1 MKVDESKP
9 PGFFSIFPLLARI
22 IFRAGKKLLSFETI
36 VALEKKQGQGSGER
50 TPEELEFAAH
60 LESTPVYVE
69 EASSP
74 YFRKAESLI
83 EESNKLGQGRFVIN
97 EEVLR
102 AVRQR

>member
-1 MKVDESKP
+1 MDKSKP

-22 IFRAGKKLLSFETI
+22 VFRAGKKLLSFETL
-36 VALEKKQGQGSGER
+36 VALEKKQGRGSGVR
-50 TPEELEFAAH
+50 TPEEVEFETH

-69 EASSP
+69 DASSP

-83 EESNKLGQGRFVIN
+83 EETNKLGQGRFVIN

>member
-1 MKVDESKP
+1 MDKSKP

-22 IFRAGKKLLSFETI
+22 VFRAGKKLLSFETL
-36 VALEKKQGQGSGER
+36 VALEKKQGRGSGVR
-50 TPEELEFAAH
+50 TPEEVEFETH

-69 EASSP
+69 DTSSP

-83 EESNKLGQGRFVIN
+83 EETNKLGQGRFVIN

>member
-1 MKVDESKP
+1 MYESKP

-22 IFRAGKKLLSFETI
+22 IFRAGKKLLSLETL

-50 TPEELEFAAH
+50 TAEEVEFETH
-60 LESTPVYVE
+60 LKSTPVYVE
-69 EASSP
+69 DASSP

-83 EESNKLGQGRFVIN
+83 EQTNKLGQGRFVIN

>member
-1 MKVDESKP
+1 MDESRT

-22 IFRAGKKLLSFETI
+22 IFRAAKKLLSFETL

-50 TPEELEFAAH
+50 TPEEVEFETH
-60 LESTPVYVE
+60 LESTPIYVE
-69 EASSP
+69 DASSP

-83 EESNKLGQGRFVIN
+83 EESNKLGQGRFVID

>member
-1 MKVDESKP
+1 MTVDESKP
-9 PGFFSIFPLLARI
+9 PRFFSIIPLLARI
-22 IFRAGKKLLSFETI
+22 ILRAGRKLLSIETL

-50 TPEELEFAAH
+50 TPEEVEFETH
-60 LESTPVYVE
+60 LESIPVYVE
-69 EASSP
+69 DASSP